1 MAFTEEFPSV
11 KFDWYQ
17 SDETVTVT
25 VKVND
30 VNKDDLIVK
39 FGLKFLHLK
48 WKQCDTPFMLQLD
61 LSAEIIPDQS
71 HYKVFPN
78 KIELKLRKRN
88 PCYWYA
94 LEDAER
100 NSTQASETCGTSSY
114 PTSSVKAAKN
124 WDQIVK
130 QETEEIEKEDS
141 STLNGFFQKLYDD
154 CDDDQKRAILKSLV
168 ESHGTVLSTD
178 WSEVSKRHVDCR
190 PPEGTE
196 WKKF

>member
-1 MAFTEEFPSV
+1 MAFNEQFSSV

-30 VNKDDLIVK
+30 VNKDDLAVE

-48 WKQCDTPFMLQLD
+48 WKKCDTPFMLNLD

-71 HYKVFPN
+71 HYK
-78 KIELKLRKRN
+78 
-88 PCYWYA
+88 
-94 LEDAER
+94 
-100 NSTQASETCGTSSY
+100 TCTSSY

-190 PPEGTE
+190 PPEGAE

>member
-1 MAFTEEFPSV
+1 MAFNEQFSSV

-30 VNKDDLIVK
+30 VNKDDLTVE
-39 FGLKFLHLK
+39 FGLKFLHLQ
-48 WKQCDTPFMLQLD
+48 WKKCDTPFMLNLD

-71 HYKVFPN
+71 HYK
-78 KIELKLRKRN
+78 
-88 PCYWYA
+88 
-94 LEDAER
+94 
-100 NSTQASETCGTSSY
+100 
-114 PTSSVKAAKN
+114 
-124 WDQIVK
+124 
-130 QETEEIEKEDS
+130 ETEEIEKEDS

>member
-1 MAFTEEFPSV
+1 MAFSEESSSV

-30 VNKDDLIVK
+30 VNKDDLRVN
-39 FGLKFLHLK
+39 FGLKFVHLK
-48 WKQCDTPFMLQLD
+48 WKQCDTPFMLHLD

-71 HYKVFPN
+71 HYKVLPN

-100 NSTQASETCGTSSY
+100 NSIQASETCRTSSY
-114 PTSSVKAAKN
+114 PTSSVKPAKN

-196 WKKF
+196 LKKF